1 MTPGALK
8 AKVRATISR
17 YGLASADVWSMLAVP
32 VKPRGKNQLADGM
45 LRQRAIVLF
54 ALTAAPIATIV
65 LAQDNPFQQPTSV
78 TPRRLSKPFPTYP
91 TNQAPLMP
99 KAPHSTATLN
109 LALQGGGAHGAF
121 TWGVLDALL
130 EDGRVDFEGVSGTS
144 AGAMNAVFL
153 AHGLMTGGRE
163 GARAALSQFWT
174 AVADSSP
181 FDQSGNAA
189 MAPAMKLML
198 QWTDYLSPEQLNPL
212 DLNPLR
218 DIIAEQVDFAALRR
232 ACPVKLFIAA
242 THANSGKLR
251 LFRNAELSVDTLL
264 ASACLPTIHRSIMI
278 DGEPYWDGGY
288 SANPAVFPL
297 FYECT
302 AADTLLVLLTPLR
315 YDETPDSAQDIKTRL
330 RELAFNATF
339 LREMRMFAH
348 LREQVSATARPRW
361 LPRWL
366 QCSRFE
372 QRVSGIRFHAITAD
386 DLLKALPAESKLA
399 INQAFFER
407 LRDSGREHA
416 QAWLATHHGQIGQES
431 TLDLEQLFY

>member
-1 MTPGALK
+1 
-8 AKVRATISR
+8 
-17 YGLASADVWSMLAVP
+17 
-32 VKPRGKNQLADGM
+32 
-45 LRQRAIVLF
+45 
-54 ALTAAPIATIV
+54 
-65 LAQDNPFQQPTSV
+65 
-78 TPRRLSKPFPTYP
+78 
-91 TNQAPLMP
+91 MP
-99 KAPHSTATLN
+99 KAPRSTATLN

-130 EDGRVDFEGVSGTS
+130 EDSRVDFEGVSGTS

-153 AHGLMTGGRE
+153 AYGLMEGGRD
-163 GARAALSQFWT
+163 GARAALSRFWT
-174 AVADSSP
+174 AVAESSP
-181 FDQSGNAA
+181 FDQSGSNGAAA

-198 QWTDYLSPEQLNPL
+198 QWTDHLSPEQLNPF

-218 DIIAEQVDFAALRR
+218 DIITEQVDFAALRR
-232 ACPVKLFIAA
+232 ACPVKLYIAA

-251 LFRNAELSVDTLL
+251 LFRNPELSVDSLL
-264 ASACLPTIHRSIMI
+264 ASACLPTIHRSIVI

-330 RELAFNATF
+330 RELAFNSTF

-348 LREQVSATARPRW
+348 LRQQVRATARPRW

-366 QCSRFE
+366 QYSRFE
-372 QRVSGIRFHAITAD
+372 QRISDIRFHAITAD
-386 DLLKALPAESKLA
+386 ALLKALPAESKLA
-399 INQAFFER
+399 VNLAFFER

-416 QAWLATHHGQIGQES
+416 QAWLAAHHASIGQHS